1 MEKKEARRA
10 FVDAS
15 FPPHVALHN
24 LRIALEAM
32 PAMEVLDPAGAKVFR
47 GRFYCCFIH
56 EDPQKNVHEIMI
68 YIYIWPYIYIYD

>member
-47 GRFYCCFIH
+47 GRFYWLLH
-56 EDPQKNVHEIMI
+56 S
-68 YIYIWPYIYIYD
+68 

>member
-32 PAMEVLDPAGAKVFR
+32 PAMEVRPILLERRSFGVDSTG
-47 GRFYCCFIH
+47 CFIH

-68 YIYIWPYIYIYD
+68 YD